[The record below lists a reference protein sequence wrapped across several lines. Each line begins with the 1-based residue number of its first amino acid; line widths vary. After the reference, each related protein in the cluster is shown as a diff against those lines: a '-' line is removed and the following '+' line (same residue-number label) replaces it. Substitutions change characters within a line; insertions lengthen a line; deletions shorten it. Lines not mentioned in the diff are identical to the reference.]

1 MIAFTKDRGKWKG
14 TAEQLIVA
22 LGPSH
27 GEWSSIVTH
36 FGRQLNKIK
45 KELRKKKVAVTRK
58 RRGDQR
64 IIVIAEVAA

>member
-58 RRGDQR
+58 RRGDR
-64 IIVIAEVAA
+64 HIIVIAEVAA